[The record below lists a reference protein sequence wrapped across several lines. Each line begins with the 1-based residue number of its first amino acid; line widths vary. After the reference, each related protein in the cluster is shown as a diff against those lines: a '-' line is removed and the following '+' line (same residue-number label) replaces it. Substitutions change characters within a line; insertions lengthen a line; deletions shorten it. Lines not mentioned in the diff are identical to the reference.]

1 VDPPSPVKREMAIIE
16 RVLIAITEVVAI
28 LVAVSAWVNRRM
40 VTHPVTTAPI
50 GGVTLFA
57 LWALVSWL
65 SGAPAW
71 EWAGW
76 AAAGLTIALWS
87 RTAYLVSVH
96 RRRRRAQ
103 PERG

>member
-1 VDPPSPVKREMAIIE
+1 MAIIE

-28 LVAVSAWVNRRM
+28 LVAVSARVNSRM

-50 GGVTLFA
+50 GGVALFA
-57 LWALVSWL
+57 LWTLGSWL

-71 EWAGW
+71 AWAGW
-76 AAAGLTIALWS
+76 LAAGLTVVLWS
-87 RTAYLVSVH
+87 RTAYLVGVH
-96 RRRRRAQ
+96 RRRRKAQ

>member
-1 VDPPSPVKREMAIIE
+1 MAIIE

-57 LWALVSWL
+57 LW
-65 SGAPAW
+65 
-71 EWAGW
+71 
-76 AAAGLTIALWS
+76 S

-96 RRRRRAQ
+96 RRRQKTQ